1 MKRSGKFI
9 VVLVTAP
16 NLMVARR
23 LAQGAVRKKWVA
35 CVNLIPKVESHYRW
49 REKVESAGEVL
60 MICKTTKRRL
70 AGLEKF
76 VVANHPYD
84 TPEFV
89 VVSIAGGN
97 RRYLSWIAASVKA

>member
-1 MKRSGKFI
+1 MKRSGEFI
-9 VVLVTAP
+9 AVLVTAP
-16 NLMVARR
+16 TLKAARR
-23 LAQGAVRKKWVA
+23 LAQGAVREKWVA

-49 REKVESAGEVL
+49 REKVESAAEVL
-60 MICKTTKRRL
+60 MICKTTSRRL
-70 AGLEKF
+70 AGFEKF

-97 RRYLSWIAASVKA
+97 RRYLSWIAASVEA